1 MVRCKR
7 SVPLTQGLALFSNR
21 GAEAMADT
29 EKAHDEVLE
38 RPIRDEDG
46 AIDHELVEK
55 VSHALLLSDLTTLR
69 GVVEDMHEADLGALL
84 EALDADERPR
94 LISLLGADFDFTA
107 LTEVD
112 DAVREEILEELSAD
126 AVAEGVRDLDTD
138 DAVYI
143 LEDMDEADKQEVL
156 AKLTPAERI
165 VLQQGLDY
173 PEDSAGRRMQSEI
186 LAVPAFW
193 TVGQTID
200 HLRQTENLPERFF
213 EVLVADPGHHFVG
226 SVPLDR
232 LLRTQRPVAIATLVD
247 EDSRAVSATD
257 DIEDVARL
265 FQRYNLIATPVIDE
279 AGRLVGVL
287 TIDDIVDVIEGAA
300 DDDVKQLGGVDADE
314 ELSDSVPK
322 IAKSRFRWLFIN
334 LLTSFLAAWV
344 MSLFEAQLSKLVAL
358 AILSPIVASQGG
370 NAATQT
376 MTVAVRALAT
386 QELGSWNLRRFFT
399 RELVVGMINGIG
411 FALITGVVAA
421 LWFSSQGLGLVIGVA
436 MIINLFAAAIAGVLI
451 PLALDRYGIDPAISS
466 GTFVTTVTDVVGF
479 FAFLGIA
486 TVFLNLT

>member
-1 MVRCKR
+1 
-7 SVPLTQGLALFSNR
+7 
-21 GAEAMADT
+21 MADT
-29 EKAHDEVLE
+29 DKAAESVLE
-38 RPIRDEDG
+38 RPIRDADG
-46 AIDHELVEK
+46 AIDPRLVEE

-69 GVVEDMHEADLGALL
+69 AVVADMHEADLGDLL
-84 EALDADERPR
+84 EALDPEERPR
-94 LISLLGADFDFTA
+94 LISLLGADFDFAA

-112 DAVREEILEELSAD
+112 DSVREDILDELSAQT
-126 AVAEGVRDLDTD
+126 VAEGVRDLDTD

-143 LEDMDEADKQEVL
+143 LEDLDEADKREVL
-156 AKLTPAERI
+156 DKLTPAERI
-165 VLQQGLDY
+165 VLQKGLDY

-200 HLRQTENLPERFF
+200 HLRQTEDLPERFF
-213 EVLVADPGHHFVG
+213 EVLVADPAHHFVG

-232 LLRTQRPVAIATLVD
+232 LLRSKRPVPVADLVE
-247 EDSRAVSATD
+247 EDSRCVAATA

-265 FQRYNLIATPVIDE
+265 FQRYNLIAVPVVDDSQ
-279 AGRLVGVL
+279 RLVGVL
-287 TIDDIVDVIEGAA
+287 TIDDIVDVIEEAA

-314 ELSDSVPK
+314 ELSDPVPQ
-322 IAKSRFRWLFIN
+322 IARSRFRWLFVN

-386 QELGSWNLRRFFT
+386 QELGGWNLRRFFT
-399 RELVVGMINGIG
+399 RELIVGMLNGLG
-411 FALITGVVAA
+411 FALITGIVAG

-436 MIINLFAAAIAGVLI
+436 MIVNLVAAAVAGVLI
-451 PLALDRYGIDPAISS
+451 PVVLDRYGIDPAISS

-486 TVFLNLT
+486 TIFLNLG

>member
-1 MVRCKR
+1 M
-7 SVPLTQGLALFSNR
+7 T
-21 GAEAMADT
+21 DT
-29 EKAHDEVLE
+29 EATPADIMA

-46 AIDHELVEK
+46 AIDAGLVELV
-55 VSHALLLSDLTTLR
+55 SQALLLSDLTTLR

-84 EALDADERPR
+84 EALDQDERPR

-112 DAVREEILEELSAD
+112 DAVREEILEELSAE

-143 LEDMDEADKQEVL
+143 LEDMEEADKQEVL
-156 AKLTPAERI
+156 DKLTPAERI

-213 EVLVADPGHHFVG
+213 EVLVADPAHHFVG

-232 LLRTQRPVAIATLVD
+232 LLRTQRPVPVAQLVE
-247 EDSRAVSATD
+247 EDSRSVNATD

-265 FQRYNLIATPVIDE
+265 FQRYNLIAAPVVDA
-279 AGRLVGVL
+279 AGRLVGVI
-287 TIDDIVDVIEGAA
+287 TIDDIVDVIEEAA

-314 ELSDSVPK
+314 ELSDPVRQ
-322 IAKSRFRWLFIN
+322 IARSRFRWLFVN
-334 LLTSFLAAWV
+334 LLTSFVAAAV
-344 MSLFEAQLSKLVAL
+344 MSLFEAQLQKLVAL
-358 AILSPIVASQGG
+358 AILAPIVASQGG

-386 QELGSWNLRRFFT
+386 QDLGAWNLRRFFT
-399 RELVVGMINGIG
+399 RELIVGLINGVG
-411 FALITGVVAA
+411 FAFITGVVAA
-421 LWFSSQGLGLVIGVA
+421 VWFSNAALGGVIGVA
-436 MIINLFAAAIAGVLI
+436 MVVNLIAAAAAGVAI
-451 PLALDRYGIDPAISS
+451 PVLLDKFRIDPAIAS

-486 TVFLNLT
+486 TLWLGLG

>member
-1 MVRCKR
+1 MTD
-7 SVPLTQGLALFSNR
+7 TQKAPDDAL
-21 GAEAMADT
+21 D
-29 EKAHDEVLE
+29 

-46 AIDHELVEK
+46 AIDSGLVEQ
-55 VSHALLLSDLTTLR
+55 VSQALLLSDLTTLR
-69 GVVEDMHEADLGALL
+69 AVVADMHEADLGALL
-84 EALDADERPR
+84 EALDQEERPR

-112 DAVREEILEELSAD
+112 DSIREEILEELSAQT
-126 AVAEGVRDLDTD
+126 VAEGVRDLDTD

-143 LEDMDEADKQEVL
+143 LEDLDEADKNEVL
-156 AKLTPAERI
+156 YRLTPAERI

-186 LAVPAFW
+186 LAIPAFW

-200 HLRQTENLPERFF
+200 HLRQTDNLPERFF
-213 EVLVADPGHHFVG
+213 EILVADPAHHFVG

-232 LLRTQRPVAIATLVD
+232 LLRTQRPVAISTLVE
-247 EDSRAVSATD
+247 EDSRAVKATD

-265 FQRYNLIATPVIDE
+265 FQRYNLIATPVIDD

-287 TIDDIVDVIEGAA
+287 TIDDIVDVIEDAA
-300 DDDVKQLGGVDADE
+300 DDDVKQLGGVHADE
-314 ELSDSVPK
+314 ELSDPVPK
-322 IAKSRFRWLFIN
+322 IARSRFSWLFIN
-334 LLTSFLAAWV
+334 LVTSFLAAAV
-344 MSLFEAQLSKLVAL
+344 MSLFEAQLSQVVAL
-358 AILSPIVASQGG
+358 AILAPVVASQGG

-386 QELGSWNLRRFFT
+386 QELGAWNLRRFFN
-399 RELVVGMINGIG
+399 REMIVGLINGVG

-421 LWFSSQGLGLVIGVA
+421 LWFGSQGLGVVIAIAMVVNLLAAAMAGVA
-436 MIINLFAAAIAGVLI
+436 IPVL
-451 PLALDRYGIDPAISS
+451 LNRFDVDPAIAS

-479 FAFLGIA
+479 FSFLGVAAIWLA
-486 TVFLNLT
+486 HI

>member
-1 MVRCKR
+1 
-7 SVPLTQGLALFSNR
+7 
-21 GAEAMADT
+21 MADT
-29 EKAHDEVLE
+29 GKASDDVLE

-46 AIDHELVEK
+46 AFDHELVEK
-55 VSHALLLSDLTTLR
+55 VSQALLLSDLTTLR

-84 EALDADERPR
+84 EALDVDERPR

-112 DAVREEILEELSAD
+112 DAVREEILEELSAQT
-126 AVAEGVRDLDTD
+126 VAEGVRELDTD

-156 AKLTPAERI
+156 DRLTPAERI

-173 PEDSAGRRMQSEI
+173 PENSAGRRMQSEI

-213 EVLVADPGHHFVG
+213 EVLVADPAHHFVG

-247 EDSRAVSATD
+247 EDSRAVNATD

-287 TIDDIVDVIEGAA
+287 TIDDIVDVIEQAA

-314 ELSDSVPK
+314 ELSDSVPQ
-322 IAKSRFRWLFIN
+322 IARSRFRWLFVN
-334 LLTSFLAAWV
+334 LITAFLAAAV
-344 MSLFEAQLSKLVAL
+344 MSLFEAQLTQLVAL
-358 AILSPIVASQGG
+358 AILAPIVASQGG

-386 QELGSWNLRRFFT
+386 QELGSWNIRRFFT
-399 RELVVGMINGIG
+399 RELIVALINGVA

-421 LWFSSQGLGLVIGVA
+421 FWFGNLWLGFVIGIA
-436 MIINLFAAAIAGVLI
+436 MVINLVAAALAGVAI
-451 PLALDRYGIDPAISS
+451 PFLLDRADIDPAVSS

-479 FAFLGIA
+479 FAFLGTA
-486 TVFLNLT
+486 TILLGLR

>member
-1 MVRCKR
+1 
-7 SVPLTQGLALFSNR
+7 
-21 GAEAMADT
+21 MADT

-46 AIDHELVEK
+46 AFDHELVEK

-69 GVVEDMHEADLGALL
+69 SVVEDMHEADLGALL
-84 EALDADERPR
+84 EALDTDERPR

-112 DAVREEILEELSAD
+112 DAVREEILEELSAQT
-126 AVAEGVRDLDTD
+126 VAEGVRELDTD

-156 AKLTPAERI
+156 AKLTAAERI

-213 EVLVADPGHHFVG
+213 EVLVADPAHHFVG

-247 EDSRAVSATD
+247 EDSRAVNATD

-287 TIDDIVDVIEGAA
+287 TIDDIVDVIESAA

-314 ELSDSVPK
+314 ELSDSVPQ
-322 IAKSRFRWLFIN
+322 IAKSRFRWLFVN
-334 LLTSFLAAWV
+334 LVTAFLAALV
-344 MSLFEAQLSKLVAL
+344 MSLFEAQLTQLVAL
-358 AILSPIVASQGG
+358 AILAPIVASQGG

-386 QELGSWNLRRFFT
+386 QELGSWNIRRFFT
-399 RELVVGMINGIG
+399 RELIVALINGAA
-411 FALITGVVAA
+411 FALITGVVAGI
-421 LWFSSQGLGLVIGVA
+421 WFGNTGLGLVIALAMVITLVAGALAGVA
-436 MIINLFAAAIAGVLI
+436 I
-451 PLALDRYGIDPAISS
+451 PFLLDRAEIDPAVSS

-479 FAFLGIA
+479 FAFLGTA
-486 TVFLNLT
+486 TILLGLR

>member
-1 MVRCKR
+1 
-7 SVPLTQGLALFSNR
+7 
-21 GAEAMADT
+21 MADT
-29 EKAHDEVLE
+29 EKASDDVLE

-46 AIDHELVEK
+46 AFDHELVEK
-55 VSHALLLSDLTTLR
+55 VSQALLLSDLTTLR

-112 DAVREEILEELSAD
+112 DAVREEILEELSAQT
-126 AVAEGVRDLDTD
+126 VAEGVRELDTD

-156 AKLTPAERI
+156 DRLTPAERI

-173 PEDSAGRRMQSEI
+173 PENSAGRRMQSEI

-213 EVLVADPGHHFVG
+213 EVLVADPAHHFVG

-247 EDSRAVSATD
+247 EDSRAVNATD

-287 TIDDIVDVIEGAA
+287 TIDDIVDVIEQAA

-314 ELSDSVPK
+314 ELSDSVPQ
-322 IAKSRFRWLFIN
+322 IARSRFRWLFVN
-334 LLTSFLAAWV
+334 LITAFLAAAV
-344 MSLFEAQLSKLVAL
+344 MSLFEAQLTQLVAL
-358 AILSPIVASQGG
+358 AILAPIVASQGG

-386 QELGSWNLRRFFT
+386 RELGSWNIRRFFT
-399 RELVVGMINGIG
+399 RELIVALINGVA
-411 FALITGVVAA
+411 FAMITGVVAA
-421 LWFSSQGLGLVIGVA
+421 LWFGNLWLGFVIGIA
-436 MIINLFAAAIAGVLI
+436 MVINLVAAALAGVAI
-451 PLALDRYGIDPAISS
+451 PFLLDRADIDPAVSS

-479 FAFLGIA
+479 FAFLGTA
-486 TVFLNLT
+486 TILLGLR

>member
-1 MVRCKR
+1 MAQTENA
-7 SVPLTQGLALFSNR
+7 PTETQ
-21 GAEAMADT
+21 
-29 EKAHDEVLE
+29 E
-38 RPIRDEDG
+38 RPIRDEHG
-46 AIDHELVEK
+46 AIDPALVEK
-55 VSHALLLSDLTTLR
+55 VSQALLLSDLTTLR
-69 GVVEDMHEADLGALL
+69 GVVEDMHEADLGAVL

-112 DAVREEILEELSAD
+112 DAVREEILEELSAQT
-126 AVAEGVRDLDTD
+126 VAEGVRDLDTD

-156 AKLTPAERI
+156 DRLTPAERI

-213 EVLVADPGHHFVG
+213 EVLVADPAHHFVG

-232 LLRTQRPVAIATLVD
+232 LLRTQRPVAVATLVD
-247 EDSRAVSATD
+247 EDSRAVRATD

-265 FQRYNLIATPVIDE
+265 FQRYNLIAAPVIDE

-287 TIDDIVDVIEGAA
+287 TIDDIVDVIEAAA

-322 IAKSRFRWLFIN
+322 IARSRFRWLFVN
-334 LLTSFLAAWV
+334 LITAFLAAAV
-344 MSLFEAQLSKLVAL
+344 MSLFEAQLTQLVAL
-358 AILSPIVASQGG
+358 AILAPIVASQGG

-386 QELGSWNLRRFFT
+386 QELGSWNIRRFFT
-399 RELVVGMINGIG
+399 RELIVALINGVA
-411 FALITGVVAA
+411 FALITGLVAA
-421 LWFSSQGLGLVIGVA
+421 FWFGNLWLGFVIGIA
-436 MIINLFAAAIAGVLI
+436 MVINLVAAALAGVAI
-451 PLALDRYGIDPAISS
+451 PFVLDRADIDPAVSS

-479 FAFLGIA
+479 FAFLGTA
-486 TVFLNLT
+486 TILLGLR